1 MCGSRRIKL
10 PRYDYECGGCG
21 KVFELRQSFD
31 AEPYGDCP
39 SCGGAS
45 RRKFHAVPIIY
56 KGSGFYT
63 TDYKHSNYSS
73 SDKSEKAKETEKEK
87 ESTEA
92 GSSNG
97 TSKSEKKG
105 HGAKEKSDTAKA
117 AAGSSGDS

>member
-1 MCGSRRIKL
+1 M
-10 PRYDYECGGCG
+10 PRYDYECSACG
-21 KVFELRQSFD
+21 NVFELRQRFD

-39 SCGGAS
+39 SCGGGA

-63 TDYKHSNYSS
+63 TDYKHPNYSS
-73 SDKSEKAKETEKEK
+73 SDKSEKEKDK
-87 ESTEA
+87 ESSEA

-105 HGAKEKSDTAKA
+105 HGAKEKSETSKA